1 MFFHLE
7 GLYRSCGFETIQS
20 DSNMADCRDD
30 YCFTNCNLLLRI
42 TGKPVLRGHLW
53 DKEKCFFKTGDLS
66 NRGSM
71 HMNFS
76 MTGQDKVDLLIQ
88 VTAWTCLT
96 MIVFTLIILIFQ

>member
-1 MFFHLE
+1 MK
-7 GLYRSCGFETIQS
+7 TVIT
-20 DSNMADCRDD
+20 RDD

-53 DKEKCFFKTGDLS
+53 DKEKCFFKRGDLS